1 MKLAI
6 IEPLGISEAQ
16 AEDLRKKYL
25 PADLDM
31 VYYNTA
37 AADEQEK
44 GQRLRGADYVM
55 LANSPL
61 PGAVMAENPALRFLS
76 VAFTGVDHVDMD
88 YCQQEGI
95 VVSNCA
101 GYANEAVSELVIGL
115 VLELYRKLAACDTAV
130 RNGGTRL
137 GLIGQELSGKK
148 FGIIGAGAIGLAV
161 AKLAQA
167 FGCEV
172 LAYSRRPKSVPGI
185 KFVSMEELLA
195 AADILSL
202 HVPLTAST
210 RGLLGAA
217 ELKQMKKTA
226 IFINT
231 ARGPVVDE
239 EALADALEHGV
250 IAGAAVDVFAME
262 PPLPQDMPLRKAPH
276 TILAPHIGFA
286 TQEAML
292 KRAEIAF
299 ANVAAYL
306 SGKPQNVMGEV

>member
-6 IEPLGISEAQ
+6 IEPLGISAAQ
-16 AEDLRKKYL
+16 AEELRKKYL
-25 PADLDM
+25 PEDLAM
-31 VYYNTA
+31 VYYNTP
-37 AADEQEK
+37 AADDGEK
-44 GQRLRGADYVM
+44 GQRLRGADCVM

-61 PGAVMAENPALRFLS
+61 PAAVMAENPALRFLS
-76 VAFTGVDHVDMD
+76 VAFTGVDHVAMD
-88 YCQQEGI
+88 HCQQQGI
-95 VVSNCA
+95 TVSNCA

-115 VLELYRKLAACDTAV
+115 ALALYRKLAACDTAV
-130 RNGGTRL
+130 RNGGTRI

-172 LAYSRRPKSVPGI
+172 LAYSRTPKDIEGI
-185 KFVSMEELLA
+185 RFVSMEELLHT
-195 AADILSL
+195 ADILSL
-202 HVPLTAST
+202 HVPLTAGT
-210 RGLLGAA
+210 RNLLGAA

-226 IFINT
+226 VLINT

-239 EALADALEHGV
+239 EALADALERGL
-250 IAGAAVDVFAME
+250 IAGAAVDVFAQE
-262 PPLPQDMPLRKAPH
+262 PPLAQNTPLLKAPH
-276 TILAPHIGFA
+276 TILAPHVGFA

-306 SGKPQNVMGEV
+306 SGKPQNVMREV